1 MPTESALAGET
12 RLDGAL
18 SHEREL
24 NTAIHR
30 QFLRSDVVQNLLRS
44 LANSQVKPSIS
55 DADLKR
61 LLQVVKDSRVRSIQ
75 SYLALGPPIFISF
88 ASRNNPTMQN

>member
-1 MPTESALAGET
+1 MSLSPRIARWPVKT

-18 SHEREL
+18 SHERES
-24 NTAIHR
+24 TSAIHR

-44 LANSQVKPSIS
+44 LANSQLKPSIP

-61 LLQVVKDSRVRSIQ
+61 LLQLVKDSRVGITQ
-75 SYLALGPPIFISF
+75 LYLTL
-88 ASRNNPTMQN
+88 